1 MNKIWSNR
9 QSVCIEIVLY
19 KISACHEFPIQVS
32 GHIKYFIFFYSSLDE
47 KNTIFLWDLAIFLSD
62 IQEIQTKTNE
72 NDITNLNMVLWVEII
87 NHLCVYRF
95 IG

>member
-1 MNKIWSNR
+1 MKKKHDIYMR
-9 QSVCIEIVLY
+9 FGY
-19 KISACHEFPIQVS
+19 
-32 GHIKYFIFFYSSLDE
+32 
-47 KNTIFLWDLAIFLSD
+47 LSID
-62 IQEIQTKTNE
+62 IQEIQIKTNE